1 MVGSRQ
7 VCVCPVCEG
16 FLDWGA
22 GVYPSEMPDLSQP
35 VRPPGVTESTRF
47 GSTPPGTG
55 YLNESL
61 RTGGHAPPTGG
72 SMETTTTAGGL
83 NYLREKKVRSSWSY
97 EASRNITRLSA
108 SES

>member
-1 MVGSRQ
+1 
-7 VCVCPVCEG
+7 
-16 FLDWGA
+16 
-22 GVYPSEMPDLSQP
+22 MPL
-35 VRPPGVTESTRF
+35 TESRSPSSRVLD
-47 GSTPPGTG
+47 GSHVSVMSLCRRMLRRKGWNLILGFCGTPPGTG